1 MAGREGAAIV
11 NISIYTWNI
20 QSGDICVDEFN
31 FLLLPVF
38 IFSVKNDLKISIQ
51 CT

>member
-20 QSGDICVDEFN
+20 QSGDICVDEFC
-31 FLLLPVF
+31 LLLFTVF
-38 IFSVKNDLKISIQ
+38 ILAVKN
-51 CT
+51 